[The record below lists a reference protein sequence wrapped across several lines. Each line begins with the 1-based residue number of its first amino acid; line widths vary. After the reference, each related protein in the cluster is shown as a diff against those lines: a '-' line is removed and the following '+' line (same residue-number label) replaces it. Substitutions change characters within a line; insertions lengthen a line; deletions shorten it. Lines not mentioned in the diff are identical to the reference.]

1 MNDALKEFLNSGK
14 RIITDTKL
22 PKAKETK
29 KQPTL
34 ESITPQSNDPHHNF
48 IKRVIQNKPKKAEIL
63 EDFMK
68 FVDLA
73 EKDL

>member
-1 MNDALKEFLNSGK
+1 MDRALQDFLNSGK

-22 PKAKETK
+22 PKSKETK
-29 KQPTL
+29 KAPTL
-34 ESITPQSNDPHHNF
+34 ESSTAPIGDPHQVF
-48 IKRVIQNKPKKAEIL
+48 VKRVIQNKPKKAEIL